1 MVVIGFGGFGE
12 ELALDGVVLGFGLVI
27 FLVSHPLPFF
37 SVILEGAKDV
47 V

>member
-1 MVVIGFGGFGE
+1 MVVVGLGGFGE

-27 FLVSHPLPFF
+27 FLVSYFPPFF